1 MNGFKVECQREKDE
15 NGCDYSCRCENTFEE
30 LIHSLAT
37 GLLVISIL
45 AVILEY
51 RKERNKITNDT
62 ELTDFQQR
70 DQDMEELHEAEGKGN
85 KIAFWQGSDNRIE
98 KNRAL
103 IDYEVSFHGNRANG
117 IRCIKVNTIKYKRM
131 CLGFFL

>member
-1 MNGFKVECQREKDE
+1 MNGFKEECLCGKDE
-15 NGCDYSCRCENTFEE
+15 KWCDKTLED
-30 LIHSLAT
+30 LIYSLAT
-37 GLLVISIL
+37 GLSVISIL
-45 AVILEY
+45 AAIQEY

-70 DQDMEELHEAEGKGN
+70 GQDMEELHEAEDKGN
-85 KIAFWQGSDNRIE
+85 KIAFWQGSVNRIE

-117 IRCIKVNTIKYKRM
+117 IRCIKVNTINVY
-131 CLGFFL
+131 L

>member
-1 MNGFKVECQREKDE
+1 MNGSKVECRCKKDE
-15 NGCDYSCRCENTFEE
+15 NGCDNTLED
-30 LIHSLAT
+30 LIYSLAT
-37 GLLVISIL
+37 GLLVITIL
-45 AVILEY
+45 AAIQEY

-70 DQDMEELHEAEGKGN
+70 DQDMEELHEAEDKGN

-103 IDYEVSFHGNRANG
+103 IDYEVSFHGNRADG
-117 IRCIKVNTIKYKRM
+117 IRCIKVNTINICI
-131 CLGFFL
+131 CLGFLYSV